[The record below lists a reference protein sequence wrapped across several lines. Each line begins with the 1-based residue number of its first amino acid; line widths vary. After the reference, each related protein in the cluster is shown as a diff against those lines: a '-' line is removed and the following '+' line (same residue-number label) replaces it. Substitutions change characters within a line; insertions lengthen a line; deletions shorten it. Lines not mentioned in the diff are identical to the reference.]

1 MESQY
6 PIRVTITLEIN
17 AEGESFIIGGDG
29 KRLNALALDTP
40 VIRELYDQPGGVRH
54 LGELLY
60 DDRAAAGACCL
71 YQHLGCRWYCIK
83 RCP

>member
-1 MESQY
+1 MEY
-6 PIRVTITLEIN
+6 PVRVTITLEIN
-17 AEGESFIIGGDG
+17 AEGEISAIGADG
-29 KRLNALALDTP
+29 KKLDALDTS
-40 VIRELYDQPGGVRH
+40 VIRGLYERPGGVRH